1 MKVSFM
7 KKVSM
12 LLGIFMFAAS
22 FVLISN
28 TYAASVGDQLTS
40 AEPGWTRYDDM
51 NPFIKYE
58 GSSWEDIKT
67 AEANT
72 VYARTGHFTQL
83 SGPTSNAIKIKF
95 SGTKLRIIDLHW
107 DNRVNNVNIEI
118 DGITST
124 YNPSIG
130 KNQYQVVV
138 FEALDLP
145 PGVHEVKLTT
155 NSISG
160 NFSLDAIDIDADG
173 KLLDPYTPDHL
184 GATPG
189 DGQVTLNWNEIQ
201 EADSYTVRYGTES
214 GKYTDTVTVTK
225 DAYGNYVVPGLTNGT
240 TYYFVVTAT
249 VNGAESARSVEVS
262 AIPQAAPEAAAAL
275 NVTIAEDT
283 VKVGDEFKAAIS
295 LDHVNDIYAE
305 DFKIKYDTER
315 FEYVGFD
322 EVEGFKVYNTTTD
335 ENGNIRFIVAS
346 QGEQY
351 GITGEKIFL
360 NLNFRA
366 KAVGMGDVSAL
377 YCRVANTTTEWNLE
391 GDACGSDTVTVELAD
406 VLDVNHSGEYTLVDL
421 AIDGYYFG
429 RAAADTDTI
438 NHSADQIL
446 DGNINDDD
454 LVYIVNQ
461 MLGNTNYTP
470 NFL

>member
-12 LLGIFMFAAS
+12 LLGVFMFATS

-28 TYAASVGDQLTS
+28 TYAASVGSRLTS
-40 AEPGWTRYDDM
+40 PEAGWTRYDDI
-51 NPFIKYE
+51 NRFIKYE
-58 GSSWEDIKT
+58 GIGWDRT
-67 AEANT
+67 TTDRNTYANT
-72 VYARTGHFTQL
+72 GTYTKL
-83 SGPTSNAIKIKF
+83 SGSTNNTVKF
-95 SGTKLRIIDLHW
+95 KFLGTKLRIIDVYW
-107 DNRVNNVNIEI
+107 DNRVSNVIIEI
-118 DGITST
+118 DGKIST
-124 YNPSIG
+124 YSPN
-130 KNQYQVVV
+130 NTANLYQAIV

-160 NFSLDAIDIDADG
+160 YFSLDAIDIDADG
-173 KLLDPYTPDHL
+173 ELLDPYTPDHL
-184 GATPG
+184 AATPG
-189 DGQVTLNWNEIQ
+189 DGQVTLNWDEIQ
-201 EADSYTVRYGTES
+201 EADSYTIRYGTES

-225 DAYGNYVVPGLTNGT
+225 DTYGNYVVPGLTNET

-249 VNGAESARSVEVS
+249 VDGEESVRSVEVS
-262 AIPQAAPEAAAAL
+262 ATPQAALEGAAAL

-295 LDHVNDIYAE
+295 LDHVSEIYAE
-305 DFKIKYDTER
+305 DFKITYDTER
-315 FEYVGFD
+315 FEYMGFD

-360 NLNFRA
+360 NLIFKA
-366 KAVGMGDVSAL
+366 KAVGTGDVDAL

-391 GDACGSDTVTVELAD
+391 GNACGSDTVTVELAD
-406 VLDVNHSGEYTLVDL
+406 VQDVNHSGEYTLVDL

-429 RAAADTDTI
+429 RVAADTDTI